1 MLMSQMRKLDGKA
14 SRLAPV
20 SDHKIP
26 RGMGRPFGLVT
37 TSRAKTSSEAVKIA
51 RLTKREREIIIL
63 VSEGLKNKEIAAR
76 LCISA
81 ATVRHHL
88 SSIFAKLDVPNRLKL
103 MVYAYRHELADLPE

>member
-1 MLMSQMRKLDGKA
+1 
-14 SRLAPV
+14 
-20 SDHKIP
+20 
-26 RGMGRPFGLVT
+26 MGRPVGRIR

-51 RLTKREREIIIL
+51 RLTKREREIIML

-103 MVYAYRHELADLPE
+103 VVYAYRHELADLPE